1 MGLSKATRPA
11 TAETVNRPRDG
22 DRLGCAI
29 SSRATTFHPRFQAVL
44 IGQRCI
50 GHVLS
55 RGRFGLEAFDADD
68 NSIGTFPDVRTAA
81 LALAQGGAT

>member
-1 MGLSKATRPA
+1 
-11 TAETVNRPRDG
+11 
-22 DRLGCAI
+22 
-29 SSRATTFHPRFQAVL
+29 
-44 IGQRCI
+44 
-50 GHVLS
+50 VLS